1 MNVKWFN
8 IIPQNQIIKA
18 EFLKKVEQILDSG
31 EICMGKLCQEFEEK
45 WAAKNGAK
53 YCVLLGSGTAGLTLT
68 IDALDIKG
76 LILTPAI
83 SFVATANAIV
93 LNRQS
98 PLFCEV
104 DSNGN
109 IDIKHAI
116 SRTYNQR
123 LFNPVKALL
132 PVALYGNPP
141 DLENLQRL
149 AKSINIPLVL
159 DSSQSHLAMCN
170 GKHLIDYCDAVIHSF
185 YVTKGLSGITES
197 GCVLTNNE
205 ELYEKL
211 KQLRNHGRG
220 KDNYD
225 FEEIG
230 YNSRPSE
237 IVAAS
242 LLVKLPFISE
252 WTERRIEIANKY
264 NELLKLL
271 KEAGKLRTLD
281 VVENNKCT
289 FHLFPIWLKNRDEVR
304 KKLLELGVETNV
316 QYPTPLHK
324 QKSYIDLQQGPFE
337 IAEKLCDEVIT
348 LPMHDQLKNEEVD
361 KVCESLNSIL
371 NGMDA
376 N

>member
-1 MNVKWFN
+1 MKVPWFD
-8 IIPQNQIIKA
+8 IKRQNKLIKA
-18 EFLKKVEQILDSG
+18 EFLKKVEEILDSG
-31 EICMGKLCQEFEEK
+31 EICMGKLCQEFEGK

-141 DLENLQRL
+141 DLENLQKL

-159 DSSQSHLAMCN
+159 DSSQSHLALCN
-170 GKHLIDYCDAVIHSF
+170 GKNLIDYCDAVIHSF
-185 YVTKGLSGITES
+185 YITKNLGCFIEA

-211 KQLRNHGRG
+211 RKLRNHGRNNNQYEF
-220 KDNYD
+220 D
-225 FEEIG
+225 EIG

-237 IVAAS
+237 IAAAS
-242 LLVKLPFISE
+242 LLCKLPYIE
-252 WTERRIEIANKY
+252 NWTERRIEIARKY
-264 NELLKLL
+264 NELLKPL
-271 KEAGKLRTLD
+271 KEAGKLRSLE

-289 FHLFPIWLKNRDEVR
+289 YHLFPLFIKNRDIVR
-304 KKLLELGVETNV
+304 KKLLEKGIETNV
-316 QYPTPLHK
+316 QYPVPLHK
-324 QKSYIDLQQGPFE
+324 TKSYLDLNQGPFE
-337 IAEKLCDEVIT
+337 IAELLCKRVTT
-348 LPMHDQLKNEEVD
+348 LPLYPEIQDSEIQYVAEKLNEV
-361 KVCESLNSIL
+361 LNET
-371 NGMDA
+371 N
-376 N
+376 